1 MSDVDPLNRTLEEH
15 APALFRCLS
24 PLGLRAIM
32 PRGIVAQ
39 SADASKAEIN
49 CSIGQITDGAGLP
62 MPLNAMER
70 AMPGV
75 DARTAFLYSPM
86 GGQPTLRQAWQD
98 RQRRHSGGSDA
109 PNTTAMVTLGLT
121 QGLSHAAALFA
132 DPDTDVIV
140 TDPRWGNYDLVTRL
154 HAGARIVAYPYF
166 REGQFNVEGLANA
179 LANVRS
185 KAIVVLNFP
194 GNPTGYMPT
203 PQIARDIVDVLNTYT
218 GPAVVLVDDAY
229 QGLVF
234 DDGLQERSLYWE
246 LVETADPERLFVMR
260 LDGATKELLFFPG
273 RVGFI
278 SHSLGREA
286 SAALKSKLLCVSRG
300 TVGSPPGPSQA
311 LVMAALMD
319 PALEDNIADRV
330 AVLKSRCLALR
341 SLLNNH
347 ANPRVTPYSF
357 NSGCF
362 ALLGIDPAVPAE
374 ALRLRLLDEY
384 GLGVV
389 SIPSVN
395 AVRLAYCSIAEQT
408 LPTVVERLMAA
419 VDAW

>member
-1 MSDVDPLNRTLEEH
+1 MSDIDQLNRTLEQH

-32 PRGIVAQ
+32 PKGIVAQ
-39 SADASKAEIN
+39 SAEASKAEID
-49 CSIGQITDGAGLP
+49 CSIGQITDGSGSP
-62 MPLNAMER
+62 MPLDAIER
-70 AMPGV
+70 GMPGTN
-75 DARTAFLYSPM
+75 AKMAFLYSPM
-86 GGQPTLRQAWQD
+86 AGHGPLRQAWQD
-98 RQRRHSGGSDA
+98 RQRRHSGGSTA
-109 PNTTAMVTLGLT
+109 ANTVAMVTLGLT
-121 QGLSHAAALFA
+121 QGVSHAAALFA

-140 TDPRWGNYDLVTRL
+140 TDPRWGNYDLVTRM

-166 REGQFNVEGLANA
+166 RDGRFNVEGLADA
-179 LANVRS
+179 LAKVRS
-185 KAIVVLNFP
+185 KAVVLLNFP

-203 PQIARDIVDVLNTYT
+203 PEVADEIVRVLNAHS
-218 GPAVVLVDDAY
+218 GPAVVVVDDAY

-234 DDGLQERSLYWE
+234 DDGLQERSLYWD

-278 SHSLGREA
+278 SHSLGEEA
-286 SAALKSKLLCVSRG
+286 SAALQSKLLCVSRG

-311 LVMAALMD
+311 LVLDALRD
-319 PALEDNIADRV
+319 PNLEANIADRV

-341 SLLNNH
+341 SLLAEH
-347 ANPRVTPYSF
+347 ANPRVTPYPF

-362 ALLGIDPAVPAE
+362 ALLGLDPSIPAE
-374 ALRLRLLDEY
+374 ELRLRLLNEY
-384 GLGVV
+384 DLGVI

-395 AVRLAYCSIAEQT
+395 AVRLAYCSIAEET
-408 LPTVVERLMAA
+408 LPTVVERLMTA

>member
-1 MSDVDPLNRTLEEH
+1 MSDLDLLNKTLEQQ

-32 PRGIVAQ
+32 PKGIVAQ
-39 SADASKAEIN
+39 SAEASKAEIN
-49 CSIGQITDGAGLP
+49 CSIGQITDGAGSP
-62 MPLNAMER
+62 MPLDAIAR
-70 AMPGV
+70 GMPGTN
-75 DARTAFLYSPM
+75 AKMSFLYSPM
-86 GGQPTLRQAWQD
+86 AGHAPLRQAWQE
-98 RQRRHSGGSDA
+98 RQSRHSGGSTA
-109 PNTTAMVTLGLT
+109 PSTVAMVTLGLT
-121 QGLSHAAALFA
+121 QGVSHAAALFA

-140 TDPRWGNYDLVTRL
+140 TDPRWGNYDLVTRI
-154 HAGARIVAYPYF
+154 HAGARIVAYPYY
-166 REGQFNVEGLANA
+166 RDGRFNVEGLAQA

-185 KAIVVLNFP
+185 KAVVVLNFP

-203 PQIARDIVDVLNTYT
+203 PEVADEIVRVLTAHS
-218 GPAVVLVDDAY
+218 GPAVVVVDDAY

-234 DDGLQERSLYWE
+234 DDGLQKRSLYWD
-246 LVETADPERLFVMR
+246 LVENRDPERLFVMR

-278 SHSLGREA
+278 SHSLEPQA
-286 SAALKSKLLCVSRG
+286 AAALQSKLLCVSRG

-311 LVMAALMD
+311 LVLEALRD
-319 PALEDNIADRV
+319 PKLETNIAERV

-341 SLLNNH
+341 SLLAEH
-347 ANPRVTPYSF
+347 ANPRVTPYPF

-362 ALLGIDPAVPAE
+362 ALLGLDPSIPAE
-374 ALRLRLLDEY
+374 DLRLRLLEHY
-384 GLGVV
+384 GLGVI

-395 AVRLAYCSIAEQT
+395 AVRLAYCSIAEDT
-408 LPTVVERLMAA
+408 LPTVVERLMTA